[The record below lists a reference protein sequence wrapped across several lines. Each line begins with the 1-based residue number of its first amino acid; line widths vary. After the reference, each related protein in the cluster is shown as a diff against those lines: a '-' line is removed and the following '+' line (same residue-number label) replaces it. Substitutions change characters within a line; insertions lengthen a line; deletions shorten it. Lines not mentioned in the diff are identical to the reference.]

1 MSTSSVDI
9 PTMTEMTGTKT
20 PTAPT
25 ASSCLAALFEF
36 IPQDFSLHRKGVCEK
51 YTHNVQVS
59 YKTLSGSEIDGDIV
73 RTIVSDGIQGTPIIT
88 VDYTMKDT
96 CVTLTI
102 TLSPPYVKS
111 QTFEVVFEKVA
122 QSDADLFQFSIDS
135 LKKEL
140 SDRFEEEKEE
150 MQTRINDLEEYIKE
164 EKEEMQTRINDL
176 EEYSSRSISRRIRLA
191 LSS

>member
-150 MQTRINDLEEYIKE
+150 MQTRINDLEEY
-164 EKEEMQTRINDL
+164 
-176 EEYSSRSISRRIRLA
+176 SSRSISRRIRLA